1 MEMTPQEIANFR
13 VSSQKLIN
21 TQKSLPKEMVSYFGA
36 IQAQDY
42 AMAKWAVGLRCGV
55 SEKTVED
62 ALNSG
67 EIIRTHILRPTWHF
81 VAADDIFWMLEL
93 SAPQLRKFTAGIA
106 KKYDLDAK
114 KLNQIN
120 TSIEKLLLGNIHL
133 TRDEIM
139 RELNFK
145 NGSGQEFKSAV
156 IMMNAELDGL
166 VCNGKM
172 KGKKS
177 TYALLHERVGES
189 TTKLTKEEGFAKLA
203 RKYFESHGPATVADF
218 SWWSGFSVTNAKL
231 AINLIESELNS
242 FQSGQQTYWCG
253 TSCLSNNTGD
263 ANILF
268 LPSFDEFLI
277 AYKNREASI
286 SLENHPSAFSKN
298 GIFRP
303 IIVENGQVIGTWKRS
318 VKKGSVK
325 VETQFFE
332 AIDSDKRELISEGI
346 KTYGN
351 YLGTKIVIE

>member
-1 MEMTPQEIANFR
+1 MTPQEIAHFR

-21 TQKSLPKEMVSYFGA
+21 TQKSDPKEMVSHFGA

-42 AMAKWAVGLRCGV
+42 AMAKWAVGARCGV
-55 SEKTVED
+55 SEKTIEE

-67 EIIRTHILRPTWHF
+67 QIIRTHILRPTWHF

-93 SAPQLRKFTAGIA
+93 AAPQVKKFTAAIA

-114 KLNQIN
+114 KLDQIN
-120 TSIEKLLLGNIHL
+120 TAIEKLLVGNTHL

-145 NGSGQEFKSAV
+145 NVSGAGFKSAL

-177 TYALLHERVGES
+177 TYALLKERVGES
-189 TTKLTKEEGFAKLA
+189 AKKLTKEEGLAKLA
-203 RKYFESHGPATVADF
+203 KKYFESHGPATVADF
-218 SWWSGFSVTNAKL
+218 SWWSGFSITNAKL
-231 AINLIESELNS
+231 AINLVESTLIS
-242 FQSGQQTYWCG
+242 FQSGPHTYWFG
-253 TSCLSNNTGD
+253 ASCLPNTTGN
-263 ANILF
+263 ANIQF
-268 LPSFDEFLI
+268 LPSYDEFLI
-277 AYKNREASI
+277 SYKNREASI
-286 SLENHPSAFSKN
+286 TLENQSRAFLKN

-303 IIVENGQVIGTWKRS
+303 IIVENGQVIGTWKRT
-318 VKKGSVK
+318 VKKECVK

-332 AIDSDKRELISEGI
+332 AMDSNKRESLFEGV
-346 KTYGN
+346 KPYEN
-351 YLGTKIVIE
+351 YLETKIVIK